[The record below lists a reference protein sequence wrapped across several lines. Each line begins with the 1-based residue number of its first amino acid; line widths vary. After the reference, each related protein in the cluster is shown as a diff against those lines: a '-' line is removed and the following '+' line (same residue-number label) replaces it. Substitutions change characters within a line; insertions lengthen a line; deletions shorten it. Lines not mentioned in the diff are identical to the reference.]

1 MAKAEDSGRNF
12 RVVGLMS
19 GTSMD
24 GVDAAYIETDGRR
37 VTRFG
42 ARLSIPFKP
51 DFRERLRSFIAAA
64 PEPGADPAEA
74 EIEAAFTDLNASAVR
89 QVMNVGPA
97 DTLRGKLDLIGFHGQ
112 TVWHRPA
119 VKRTWQMGSGKR
131 LRAALD
137 VPVAFDFR
145 SADVAASGQ
154 GAPLAPIYH
163 AALAADLPRPAAI
176 LNLGGVGNVTWIGA
190 ARPGGSDD
198 IIGFDTGPG
207 NGLLDDWM
215 LTHTGQTMDRDGA
228 TSAKGAVA
236 SDVLAAL
243 MDHPYF
249 TKPAPKSL
257 DRFDF
262 TLDALAGL
270 SLEDGAATL
279 AAFTAA
285 SVDQGLRI
293 CPALPERI
301 LVTGGGRHNRTIMRM
316 LADGIGVRVD
326 PIEAIGADGD
336 HLEAQLFAYLAARS
350 ALGLPITFP
359 TTTGAPWPMTGG
371 RIVGDY

>member
-1 MAKAEDSGRNF
+1 MAKSDDSGRNF

-37 VTRFG
+37 VNRFG
-42 ARLSIPFKP
+42 PRLSIPFKS

-89 QVMNVGPA
+89 QLMNVGPA
-97 DTLRGKLDLIGFHGQ
+97 DTLSGKLDLIGFHGQ

-119 VKRTWQMGSGKR
+119 LKRTWQMGSGKR
-131 LRAALD
+131 LRDALG

-145 SADVAASGQ
+145 AADVAAGGQ

-163 AALAADLPRPAAI
+163 AALAADLPRPVAI

-190 ARPGGSDD
+190 ARPGGRDD

-215 LTHTGQTMDRDGA
+215 LQHTGRTMDRDGV
-228 TSAKGAVA
+228 TSAKGAVV
-236 SDVLAAL
+236 SDALGAL

-249 TKPAPKSL
+249 AKPAPKSL

-262 TLDALAGL
+262 TLDAVTGL

-293 CPALPERI
+293 CPSMPERI
-301 LVTGGGRHNRTIMRM
+301 LVTGGGRRNPTIMRM
-316 LADGIGVRVD
+316 LADGIGIPVD
-326 PIEAIGADGD
+326 PVEAIGADGD
-336 HLEAQLFAYLAARS
+336 HLEAQLFAFLAART

-371 RIVGDY
+371 RIVGEF